1 MVNGVKASKKSL
13 DILDN
18 NKKADISE
26 ETLETGVIKEYK
38 KPKST
43 ARVWAE
49 GTAMA
54 VVMGGALL
62 IGNADKANAQ
72 GWSPGDE
79 VADTDTESMSDAI
92 RRMLEKGG
100 VLDNEELGE
109 IVFGRSGP
117 GVKYVGTLSLAELVS
132 KFGRNLGEVK
142 RQFPNLSDKDFFV
155 TRLYTTKELQQNPNW
170 RLSTI
175 SSSKTMAQILNENID
190 PKYLTNAE
198 AVKELVRLTVKT
210 NYNVDLDMDHIKIK
224 YSPGKQFIEDIL
236 YTKLSKKAKKYPTY
250 RKCRREHLDA
260 KGNPISSFF
269 PKLIWLKAETKKK
282 YMKKRENYFEEFA
295 DHIDIHG
302 GKVVF
307 IPYDWVKP
315 EIRDTLGKI
324 DDIVAEYNREKAK
337 LDIHLA
343 ELDNDGKETGTI
355 LEPAGKEFLVEPG
368 KTYVVKASEGAKVDV
383 RSLPGKNDAG
393 KPFDPKDGD
402 RIGVDYNGQDFDFFI
417 TELKAKKPK
426 KKKLE
431 AVSVLFEKEM
441 FEPEKKKKPEGIVAE
456 KPKPGKDELMED
468 LKQRQNPDYVEGS
481 VGGIFVRENTSYPG
495 DANHKLDM
503 NRAVDA
509 LDLSLDSGFRLKDI
523 YTKLSLDL
531 VPSKNGTV
539 SGSLVTPAGEVD
551 LDGGFDYWKLGGKA
565 AIDYLVNLIEER
577 ADKKVRRFDLVVG
590 LGYDVAHEAID
601 GRVNG
606 ESISNSATQHKAYAN
621 FGVQDGHL
629 SPEGTLR
636 AVLWGLVAQLGYN
649 HSDEENSPDRDGI
662 FTGLEGNLRFDLG
675 DDHSLIL
682 SGSFNYSWLNSM
694 ENSNDI
700 ESNPLNLDAGLAWY
714 YTLLKTV
721 SGQLRM
727 GVKGGYG
734 LLHDQT
740 SVEGQPLVETT
751 QHGPY
756 IDFRLRFEF
765 GDTRR

>member
-1 MVNGVKASKKSL
+1 L
-13 DILDN
+13 
-18 NKKADISE
+18 
-26 ETLETGVIKEYK
+26 T
-38 KPKST
+38 
-43 ARVWAE
+43 
-49 GTAMA
+49 
-54 VVMGGALL
+54 
-62 IGNADKANAQ
+62 
-72 GWSPGDE
+72 
-79 VADTDTESMSDAI
+79 
-92 RRMLEKGG
+92 
-100 VLDNEELGE
+100 
-109 IVFGRSGP
+109 
-117 GVKYVGTLSLAELVS
+117 ELVS
-132 KFGRNLGEVK
+132 KFGRDPKKVK
-142 RQFPNLSDKDFFV
+142 RQFPNLGDKDFFV
-155 TRLYTTKELQQNPNW
+155 TRLYTTKELQENPNW

-190 PKYLTNAE
+190 PKYLTDTE
-198 AVKELVRLTVKT
+198 SVKELVRLTVKT

-236 YTKLSKKAKKYPTY
+236 YTKLSKKAKRFPNY

-269 PKLIWLKAETKKK
+269 PRLVWLKAETKKK
-282 YMKKRENYFEEFA
+282 YMNKRDNYFKEFA

-315 EIRDTLGKI
+315 EIRDTLSKI

-343 ELDNDGKETGTI
+343 ELDNDGKETGTT

-368 KTYVVKASEGAKVDV
+368 KKYAVKASKGAKVDV
-383 RSLPGKNDAG
+383 SSLPGKEDADR
-393 KPFDPKDGD
+393 PFDPRDGD
-402 RIGVDYNGQDFDFFI
+402 RIKVDYNGQDFDFII
-417 TELKAKKPK
+417 TELKAREK

-441 FEPEKKKKPEGIVAE
+441 FEPEKKKPEGIVAAE
-456 KPKPGKDELMED
+456 KPKPGQDELMED
-468 LKQRQNPDYVEGS
+468 LKQRQNPDYIEGS
-481 VGGIFVRENTSYPG
+481 VGGIFVRENIEFPG

-503 NRAVDA
+503 NRAVD
-509 LDLSLDSGFRLKDI
+509 DLRLSTEGGFRLKDV
-523 YTKLSLDL
+523 YTKLSLDF

-565 AIDYLVNLIEER
+565 AVDYLVNLIEDS

-590 LGYDVAHEAID
+590 LGYDVAHEAVD

-606 ESISNSATQHKAYAN
+606 ESISNSATQHQAYAN

-662 FTGLEGNLRFDLG
+662 STGLEGNLRFDLG

-682 SGSFNYSWLNSM
+682 TGSFNYSWLNSM

-700 ESNPLNLDAGLAWY
+700 ESNPLNVDASLSWY

-721 SGQLRM
+721 AGQLRM

-740 SVEGQPLVETT
+740 SVGGQPLVETT
-751 QHGPY
+751 QH
-756 IDFRLRFEF
+756 DANVKFMLRFEL